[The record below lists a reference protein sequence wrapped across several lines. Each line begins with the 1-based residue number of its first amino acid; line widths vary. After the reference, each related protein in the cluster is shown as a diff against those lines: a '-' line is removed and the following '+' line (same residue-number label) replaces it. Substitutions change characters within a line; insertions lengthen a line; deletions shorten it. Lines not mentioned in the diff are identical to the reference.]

1 MLHDRRKH
9 PPAQLTEEPPV
20 TAAPVQ
26 RRRPKDRRQS
36 IEAAAAELFAARGFA
51 GTGMADIAA
60 EVGITPGAI
69 YRHFSSKEDLLE
81 RIVLGSVSRIGTVL
95 DAITSRPDAS
105 GADQVLAL
113 IPALLDMTQANRDF
127 VATYLRERRRLT
139 DAGLVKRRAAEG
151 GVVDRISVMMT
162 EATPG
167 ITPLDAAMRLRALNG
182 TLTSVATRHQSV
194 PWARLRELFQPGLE
208 AVLLAPAD
216 RPAAPA
222 QHPPRQWSPPRSRR
236 EEILEAASRLFR
248 QHGYHGVGIDEIG
261 EAAGIAGPT
270 VYGNYAG
277 KADILVDA
285 IDRAISTVEVLTNQA
300 LDQAGSAREALLLFA
315 GFFAETVMSN
325 LDIVV
330 VAGRE
335 TEALPEG
342 GRARVARAQADF
354 RQRWA
359 VVLVEL
365 RPDLTQPEARALLA
379 ASFAAVE
386 DVAVERQAGKPSTE
400 SVADLMLRFLL
411 VS

>member
-1 MLHDRRKH
+1 M
-9 PPAQLTEEPPV
+9 

-36 IEAAAAELFAARGFA
+36 IEAAAAELFATRGFA
-51 GTGMADIAA
+51 GTGMADIAT

-81 RIVLGSVSRIGTVL
+81 RIVLGSLSRIGDVV
-95 DAITSRPDAS
+95 DATTATPDAS
-105 GADQVLAL
+105 STDQVRAM
-113 IPALLDMTQANRDF
+113 IPALLDIAQANKAF

-139 DAGLVKRRAAEG
+139 DAALDKRRAAET
-151 GVVDRISVMMT
+151 GVLGRITALMAQ
-162 EATPG
+162 ATPG
-167 ITPLDAAMRLRALNG
+167 ITPLDAAMRMRAMNG
-182 TLTSVATRHQSV
+182 TLASVATRHQSV
-194 PWARLRELFQPGLE
+194 PWPRLRELFRQGLE

-222 QHPPRQWSPPRSRR
+222 RRRPRQWSPPRSRR
-236 EEILEAASRLFR
+236 EDILEAASRLFR

-285 IDRAISTVEVLTNQA
+285 VDRAISTVEVLTNRA
-300 LDQAGSAREALLLFA
+300 LDDADSALDALRLFT
-315 GFFAETVMSN
+315 GFFAQTVMGN

-335 TEALPEG
+335 IGALPEAD
-342 GRARVARAQADF
+342 RARVARAQGDF

-359 VVLVEL
+359 TVLGEL

-379 ASFAAVE
+379 ASFALVE
-386 DVAVERQAGKPSTE
+386 DVVVERRAGEPSTE
-400 SVADLMLRFLL
+400 SAADLMLRFLL
-411 VS
+411 AR

>member
-1 MLHDRRKH
+1 V
-9 PPAQLTEEPPV
+9 TEELPV

-81 RIVLGSVSRIGTVL
+81 RIVLGSLSRIGTVV
-95 DAITSRPDAS
+95 DATATSQPDAS
-105 GADQVLAL
+105 SADRVRAL
-113 IPALLDMTQANRDF
+113 IPAMLDIAQANRAF
-127 VATYLRERRRLT
+127 VATYVRERRRLT
-139 DAGLVKRRAAEG
+139 DAGLAKRRAAERD
-151 GVVDRISVMMT
+151 VVGRISAMVT
-162 EATPG
+162 EATVG
-167 ITPLDAAMRLRALNG
+167 ITPLDAAMRLHALNG

-194 PWARLRELFQPGLE
+194 PWPRLRELFQPGLE
-208 AVLLAPAD
+208 AVLLAPAG

-236 EEILEAASRLFR
+236 DEILEAASRLFR

-300 LDQAGSAREALLLFA
+300 LDQAGSAREALRLFA
-315 GFFAETVMSN
+315 GLFAETVMSN

-335 TEALPEG
+335 TGALPAG
-342 GRARVARAQADF
+342 DRARVARAQADF
-354 RQRWA
+354 RQRWG
-359 VVLVEL
+359 VVLGEL
-365 RPDLTQPEARALLA
+365 RPDLTQPEAQALLA

-386 DVAVERQAGKPSTE
+386 DVAVERRAGEPSTE
-400 SVADLMLRFLL
+400 SVADLMLRILL
-411 VS
+411 VT

>member
-1 MLHDRRKH
+1 M
-9 PPAQLTEEPPV
+9 T
-20 TAAPVQ
+20 TAPVQ

-81 RIVLGSVSRIGTVL
+81 RIVLGSLSRIGAVV
-95 DAITSRPDAS
+95 DATTASEPDAS
-105 GADQVLAL
+105 SADRVRAL
-113 IPALLDMTQANRDF
+113 IPAMLDIAQANRAF

-139 DAGLVKRRAAEG
+139 DAGLAKRRDAERD
-151 GVVDRISVMMT
+151 VVGRISAMVA

-182 TLTSVATRHQSV
+182 TLTSVATRHQSL

-300 LDQAGSAREALLLFA
+300 LDQAGSAREALRLFA
-315 GFFAETVMSN
+315 GLFAETVMSN

-335 TEALPEG
+335 TGALPEG
-342 GRARVARAQADF
+342 DRARVARAQADF
-354 RQRWA
+354 RQRWG
-359 VVLVEL
+359 VVLVEM

-386 DVAVERQAGKPSTE
+386 DVAVERRAGEPSTE

-411 VS
+411 VA

>member
-1 MLHDRRKH
+1 M
-9 PPAQLTEEPPV
+9 

-51 GTGMADIAA
+51 GTSVADIAA

-81 RIVLGSVSRIGTVL
+81 RIVLGSLSRIGAVV
-95 DAITSRPDAS
+95 DATMTSQPDAGS
-105 GADQVLAL
+105 ADRVRAL
-113 IPALLDMTQANRDF
+113 IPAMLDIAQANRAF
-127 VATYLRERRRLT
+127 VATYVRERRRLT
-139 DAGLVKRRAAEG
+139 DAGLAKRRAAERD
-151 GVVDRISVMMT
+151 VVGRISAMVA

-194 PWARLRELFQPGLE
+194 PWPRLRELFQPGLE

-222 QHPPRQWSPPRSRR
+222 LHPPRQWSPPRSRR
-236 EEILEAASRLFR
+236 DEILEAASRLFR

-285 IDRAISTVEVLTNQA
+285 IDRAISTVEALTNQA
-300 LDQAGSAREALLLFA
+300 LDQAGSAREAFRLFA
-315 GFFAETVMSN
+315 GLFAETVMGN

-335 TEALPEG
+335 TGALPAAD
-342 GRARVARAQADF
+342 RARVARAQADF

-359 VVLVEL
+359 AVLGEL

-386 DVAVERQAGKPSTE
+386 DVAVERRAGEPSTE

-411 VS
+411 VR